1 MTGHYI
7 HSDFLYLYRMHVC
20 TLKESVVLFLMQT
33 DLYKDDWI
41 GLRALD
47 EAGKVSWLSLPGG
60 HLHVTEAEMITH
72 IVPYLVD
79 PMVAS

>member
-1 MTGHYI
+1 MYA
-7 HSDFLYLYRMHVC
+7 L
-20 TLKESVVLFLMQT
+20 LKDSLCSLFVQT

-60 HLHVTEAEMITH
+60 HLHITKAAMITH

-79 PMVAS
+79 PIASS